1 MITYQDIVV
10 AVRQLPNEKRLTLM
24 EELVHLLAEEWQ
36 PPRTG
41 ESSLHRVRG
50 MIKPVGVIP
59 TDHELRES
67 HTDHLIDKYKLSE
80 HTSSKVY

>member
-24 EELVHLLAEEWQ
+24 EELINLMAAEWR

-41 ESSLHRVRG
+41 ESSLTRVRG
-50 MIKPVGVIP
+50 MLKPGGP
-59 TDHELRES
+59 LPSERELR
-67 HTDHLIDKYKLSE
+67 DKYTDYLIEK
-80 HTSSKVY
+80 YN